1 MRHRKAAQDPNRREF
16 MWQSACA
23 AVGATAMV
31 TTVWD
36 MRMIQ
41 AATAANLAAATT
53 DADYRALVCLFLY
66 GGNDAN
72 NMIVPTSNTEY
83 NQYAAAR
90 GTLAIPQASLLGLS
104 PIVGDGRTYGLHPAC
119 PELQGLF
126 NTGKLAIVNNVGTLV
141 GPITRAQFIAKSAAV
156 PPSLFSHN
164 DQQVQW
170 QTSVPDQISRTGWAG
185 RCADIVDHLNSVSSN
200 GAKVSMNIS
209 LAGSN
214 VIEVGNIVSPY
225 KVSTGGAISPNITT
239 GGTGPAQL
247 QTLKDLIAL
256 QHGNLIEKSIA
267 NTTTNAIRSSETIN
281 AAIAPTRDSGTSP
294 PWSWTTPFPNTS
306 LGSQLKM
313 IARLIRGR
321 VELGHLKRQLYFAA
335 VGGYDLHGDQLGP
348 HANLLSDLSRSIKA
362 FYDATVQIGVANDA
376 CLFTV
381 SDFGRT
387 FPINNLAGSDHGW
400 GSHQLVVGGGVQG
413 QRLYGNFPTLA
424 VNGPDDT
431 STGRWIPTTAV
442 DEYSATLAKWFGVSA
457 AEMPTVF
464 PNIHRFAQP
473 DLGFMG

>member
-1 MRHRKAAQDPNRREF
+1 MRHRKAAQDPSRREF
-16 MWQSACA
+16 IWQSACA

-41 AATAANLAAATT
+41 AAAAANLTAATT

-72 NMIVPTSNTEY
+72 NMLVPTSNTEY
-83 NQYAAAR
+83 NQYATTR
-90 GTLAIPQASLLGLS
+90 GTLALAKETLLPLT
-104 PIVGDGRTYGLHPAC
+104 PIVGDGRTYGLHNAC

-126 NTGKLAIVNNVGTLV
+126 NSGKMALVDNVGTLV
-141 GPITRAQFIAKSAAV
+141 GPITRAQYLAKSAAV

-185 RCADIVDHLNSVSSN
+185 RCADIKDYLNTVSSN

-214 VIEVGNIVSPY
+214 VIEVGNVISPY
-225 KVSTGGAISPNITT
+225 KVSTSGAISPNIPTS
-239 GGTGPAQL
+239 GTGPAQL

-256 QHGNLIEKSIA
+256 DHVNLMEKSVA
-267 NTTTNAIRSSETIN
+267 ATTTNAIRSGDSIN
-281 AAIAPTRDSGTSP
+281 TAIAPTAP
-294 PWSWTTPFPNTS
+294 PFSWTTPFPTTS
-306 LGSQLKM
+306 LGNQLKM
-313 IARLIRGR
+313 IARLIAGR
-321 VELGHLKRQLYFAA
+321 ATLGHKRQLFFCA
-335 VGGYDLHGDQLGP
+335 VSGYDLHGDQLTP
-348 HANLLSDLSRSIKA
+348 HANLLGDLSKCVKA
-362 FYDATVQIGVANDA
+362 FYDATVQLGVPNDV

-387 FPINNLAGSDHGW
+387 FPVNAGFGSDHGW
-400 GSHQLVVGGGVQG
+400 GNHQIVVGGGVQG
-413 QRLYGNFPTLA
+413 ARFYGAFPTLA

-431 STGRWIPTTAV
+431 GLGRWIPTTAV
-442 DEYSATLAKWFGVSA
+442 DEYSATLARWFGVSS

-464 PNIHRFAQP
+464 PNINRFAHT

>member
-1 MRHRKAAQDPNRREF
+1 MRHRKAAVDPSRREF

-23 AVGATAMV
+23 AVGAAAMA

-53 DADYRALVCLFLY
+53 DNDYRAMVCLFLY

-72 NMIVPTSNTEY
+72 NLIVPTSSTEY
-83 NQYAAAR
+83 GQYAAAR
-90 GTLAIPQASLLGLS
+90 GMLALPKESLLALN
-104 PIVGDGRTYGLHPAC
+104 PLVGDGRTYGLHSAC
-119 PELQGLF
+119 PELQALF
-126 NTGKLAIVNNVGTLV
+126 NTGKLAMINNVGTLV
-141 GPITRAQFIAKSAAV
+141 GPITRAQYLAKSAAV

-185 RCADIVDHLNSVSSN
+185 RCADIKDYLNSVSSN

-214 VIEVGNIVSPY
+214 VIEVGNLVSPY
-225 KVSTGGAISPNITT
+225 KVSTGGAISPNIP
-239 GGTGPAQL
+239 GGATAPQL
-247 QTLKDLIAL
+247 QALKDLIAL
-256 QHGNLIEKSIA
+256 EHVNLMEKSVA
-267 NTTTNAIRSSETIN
+267 NTTTNAIRSGETIN
-281 AAIAPTRDSGTSP
+281 SAIAATRDSGSPAPP
-294 PWSWTTPFPNTS
+294 PWTWSTPFPTTS

-313 IARLIRGR
+313 IARLIAGR
-321 VELGHLKRQLYFAA
+321 AALGHKRQLFFAA
-335 VGGYDLHGDQLGP
+335 VSGYDLHGEQLAP
-348 HANLLSDLSRSIKA
+348 HANLLTDLSKSVNA
-362 FYDATVQIGVANDA
+362 FYKATVQLNVPNDV

-387 FPINNLAGSDHGW
+387 FPVNGGAGSDHGW
-400 GSHQLVVGGGVQG
+400 GNHQFVVGGGVQG

-431 STGRWIPTTAV
+431 NTGRWIPTTAV
-442 DEYSATLAKWFGVSA
+442 DEYSATLAKWFGVST